1 MVSSCKYV
9 NKAFLYGGE
18 EDLYNYL
25 KQNQSN
31 IDVRIIGADHKDK
44 PYTGDDLDIS
54 VIFNNRDHDYST
66 TNTIKQI
73 MFFQL
78 EMF

>member
-9 NKAFLYGGE
+9 GKAFLYDGE
-18 EDLYNYL
+18 PDLYKFL
-25 KQNQSN
+25 KQNESN

-44 PYTGDDLDIS
+44 PYTGDDLNIS

-66 TNTIKQI
+66 TNTINQI
-73 MFFQL
+73 IKKRS
-78 EMF
+78 